1 MIYPPKISKNGDLPE
16 QHVSLPEGKPDEW
29 GKIHNVHGIPIPSGL
44 RCRSPAPTLP
54 LTEAKIVI
62 QVVAELLEKC
72 GDRNYFKARV
82 TIWL

>member
-1 MIYPPKISKNGDLPE
+1 MVIFQSKMLVY
-16 QHVSLPEGKPDEW
+16 QRVSLMNGGKFTMSMAPPP
-29 GKIHNVHGIPIPSGL
+29 HQASGVAH
-44 RCRSPAPTLP
+44 PVAPTLP